1 MVKIMRESYI
11 YNTLLT
17 YIISN
22 AGYFQHIV
30 EEFFNIAASAHTK
43 DEYEKAF
50 SVICRRYM
58 NDLTDKN
65 VQSYLLKAGLM
76 EPETIEDIKQFYID
90 NAGELQRTILS
101 AKMQQGKK
109 YTLVYLNEFG
119 YPVADRIVFHSVSIC
134 KYAQF
139 TDAVK
144 MTFKR
149 YRKRS
154 YGACYFYDQSIAIY
168 EGWHELKKE
177 DTYNKVKETE
187 NVTTWKSKYSCF
199 DTAFFTDMVAR
210 LGNPIAEYR
219 NFKVRESDG
228 KVFA

>member
-1 MVKIMRESYI
+1 MREAYI
-11 YNTLLT
+11 YNTLSS

-30 EEFFNIAASAHTK
+30 EDFFNITASAHTK

-58 NDLTDKN
+58 NDLTDEN
-65 VQSYLLKAGLM
+65 VQSYLLKSGLM
-76 EPETIEDIKQFYID
+76 DSETIEEIKQFYND
-90 NAGELQRTILS
+90 NAGELQKTILS
-101 AKMQQGKK
+101 ANMQQGKK
-109 YTLVYLNEFG
+109 YTLVYLNDFG
-119 YPVADRIVFHSVSIC
+119 FPVADRIVFHSVSIC
-134 KYAQF
+134 QYAQF

-154 YGACYFYDQSIAIY
+154 YDACFFYDQSIAIY

-177 DTYNKVKETE
+177 DTYNKVEETE
-187 NVTTWKSKYSCF
+187 KVTMWKSKYSCF
-199 DTAFFTDMVAR
+199 DAAFFTDMVAR
-210 LGNPIAEYR
+210 LGKPIAEYR